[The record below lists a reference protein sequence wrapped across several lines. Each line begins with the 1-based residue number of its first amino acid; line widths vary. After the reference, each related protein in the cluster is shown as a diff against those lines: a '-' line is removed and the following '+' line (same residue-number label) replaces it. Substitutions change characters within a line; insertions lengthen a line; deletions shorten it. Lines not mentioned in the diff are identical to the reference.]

1 MRTIRKGFTAGNVIC
16 ALLDLPQPPQ
26 KYAKYHTSLITAVQ
40 ACAEDS
46 MLKATQEAIIEN
58 GNSNDLAVAL
68 GGSLQ
73 RRGHTSC
80 LLYTSRCV

>member
-1 MRTIRKGFTAGNVIC
+1 MSVSYTH
-16 ALLDLPQPPQ
+16 LDVYKRQ
-26 KYAKYHTSLITAVQ
+26 VQ

-68 GGSLQ
+68 DGSWQ
-73 RRGHTSC
+73 RRGHTS
-80 LLYTSRCV
+80 LNGFVSVTSFDTGKVLDVAVMSK